1 LDSISRIVD
10 KPEKSRPPPND
21 IKKSKLSLLLFIK
34 SLRPSLISGAADN
47 DPSAI
52 TNYSHA
58 GAKFG
63 FGLLWLAVF
72 LYPFISI
79 IVGICARIGIVT
91 GSGLTSVISKKYSKK
106 IAFLII
112 ALLIVGNIMNIS
124 ADIGAMT
131 ASIALIFPQIPLIIF
146 SILFSFIILSSVIL
160 IPYKKYARILRY
172 LTLSLLVYFITAI
185 IVGGENW
192 NEILLSSF
200 IPHIEL
206 TPEFM
211 MMVIAI
217 FGNALSPYMLFWQTS
232 EEAEESVVNN
242 RQKEMGFGK
251 PKISSNEIK
260 LAKVDVALGMIFAVF
275 VMWSIMV
282 TTGGS
287 LHVHEIYELQ
297 TAEQA
302 AQALEPLVKT
312 FPHSDKIS
320 KIIFVIGIIG
330 TGLLAIPVFAGT
342 CGYAL
347 SELFGWKEGLSKKFN
362 HAKQFYLIILI
373 CVIIGLIINYINP
386 INPIQMLL
394 YAATINGIIL
404 VPILIIIMKIANDK
418 DILGNRVNGIF
429 SNVIGWSIIVIILF
443 LVITFIY
450 LELF

>member
-1 LDSISRIVD
+1 MD
-10 KPEKSRPPPND
+10 KPKKPRLPSNN
-21 IKKSKLSLLLFIK
+21 INKSKFSLLLLIK

-63 FGLLWLAVF
+63 FGLLWIVVF
-72 LYPFISI
+72 LYPFIAV

-91 GSGLTSVISKKYSKK
+91 GSGLTSVISKKYSRKV
-106 IAFLII
+106 AFLII
-112 ALLIVGNIMNIS
+112 ALLIIGNIMNIS
-124 ADIGAMT
+124 ADIGAMAAST
-131 ASIALIFPQIPLIIF
+131 ALLFPQIPLIGF
-146 SILFSFIILSSVIL
+146 SILFSFIILLSVIL

-172 LTLSLLVYFITAI
+172 LTLTLLVYFITAI
-185 IVGGENW
+185 IIGAGNW
-192 NEILLSSF
+192 NEILLSSLV
-200 IPHIEL
+200 PHIEL

-211 MMVIAI
+211 MMIVAI

-232 EEAEESVVNN
+232 EEAEESVASNK
-242 RQKEMGFGK
+242 QKEMGFGK
-251 PKISSNEIK
+251 PVISNREIK
-260 LAKVDVALGMIFAVF
+260 LVKVDVALGMAFAVF

-282 TTGGS
+282 TTAGS
-287 LHVHEIYELQ
+287 LHVHNIYEIQ

-312 FPHSDKIS
+312 FPHSGEVS

-342 CGYAL
+342 CGYAV
-347 SELFGWKEGLSKKFN
+347 SELFGWKEGLSKQFN

-373 CVIIGLIINYINP
+373 CIIMGLIITYINP
-386 INPIQMLL
+386 ISPIQMLL

-404 VPILIIIMKIANDK
+404 VPILIIIMRIANDK
-418 DILGNRVNGIF
+418 NILGNGVNGLCSNILGWFIIF
-429 SNVIGWSIIVIILF
+429 IILCA
-443 LVITFIY
+443 VVTFIF
-450 LELF
+450 LKFL